1 MLVASNR
8 KYNLKGYTP
17 EGEVNVM
24 NTIMLSDII
33 VPKSF
38 VNTHPSERKMNS
50 VRNYVEKHGELDK
63 PIVLDGKMLTDN
75 YVRYL
80 VAVELGMEKVPC
92 ISSYEYREQRIV
104 STPTTYVVGKFK
116 GNDKEYTWKLTKNID
131 INVGD
136 RVLVR
141 SKCKNGKNGNKA
153 VTVVQVFTSDS
164 PRMLRHKPVV
174 KKLRASDKE
183 VSGG

>member
-1 MLVASNR
+1 
-8 KYNLKGYTP
+8 
-17 EGEVNVM
+17 M

-38 VNTHPSERKMNS
+38 TQTKPSEQKMDAVRK
-50 VRNYVEKHGELDK
+50 YVEEHGEIDK
-63 PIVLDGKMLTDN
+63 PIVIDGRMLTDN

-80 VAVELGMEKVPC
+80 IAVEFGMEKVPY
-92 ISSYEYREQRIV
+92 ITAQEYREQRIV
-104 STPTTYVVGKFK
+104 NTPTTYIVGKFK
-116 GNDKEYTWKLTKNID
+116 GNDKEYTWKLTKDID
-131 INVGD
+131 IQVGD

-174 KKLRASDKE
+174 KKLRASEKE

>member
-1 MLVASNR
+1 
-8 KYNLKGYTP
+8 
-17 EGEVNVM
+17 M

-38 VNTHPSERKMNS
+38 AKTQPSEQKMNS
-50 VRNYVEKHGELDK
+50 VRKYVEEHGKLDK

-80 VAVELGMEKVPC
+80 IAVEFGMEKIPC
-92 ISSYEYREQRIV
+92 ISTHEYREQKIV
-104 STPTTYVVGKFK
+104 NTPTTYIVGKFK

-136 RVLVR
+136 MVLVR
-141 SKCKNGKNGNKA
+141 SKCKNGKNGNKV

-174 KKLRASDKE
+174 KKLRASE
-183 VSGG
+183 REISGD

>member
-1 MLVASNR
+1 
-8 KYNLKGYTP
+8 
-17 EGEVNVM
+17 M

-38 VNTHPSERKMNS
+38 ANTHPSEKKMDS
-50 VRNYVEKHGELDK
+50 VRKYVEKHGELDK
-63 PIVLDGKMLTDN
+63 PIVLDGRMLTDN

-80 VAVELGMEKVPC
+80 IAVEFGMEKVPC
-92 ISSYEYREQRIV
+92 ISSQDYREQKIV
-104 STPTTYVVGKFK
+104 NTPTTYIVGKFK

-174 KKLRASDKE
+174 KKLRASERE
-183 VSGG
+183 VSGD

>member
-1 MLVASNR
+1 
-8 KYNLKGYTP
+8 
-17 EGEVNVM
+17 M
-24 NTIMLSDII
+24 NTIMLSNII
-33 VPKSF
+33 VPNSF
-38 VNTHPSERKMNS
+38 AKTQPSEKKMNS
-50 VRNYVEKHGELDK
+50 VRKYVEKHGELDK
-63 PIVLDGKMLTDN
+63 PIVLDGRMLTDN

-80 VAVELGMEKVPC
+80 IAVELGMEKVPC
-92 ISSYEYREQRIV
+92 ITSQEYREQKIV
-104 STPTTYVVGKFK
+104 DTPTTYIVGKFK

-131 INVGD
+131 IQVGD

-174 KKLRASDKE
+174 KKLRASSKE
-183 VSGG
+183 VSGD